1 MKLIKMLLPI
11 VTQNHEETL
20 SFYKLL
26 TQEEVKVDVNQPPY
40 HVSQVGDFVIVSST
54 SGDPLETESSVN
66 AIFIVDDLNSFWEKL
81 KDSNEQ
87 IIIRPENVPTGKR
100 FIIKQMD
107 GKIIEYLESNQ
118 QN

>member
-1 MKLIKMLLPI
+1 MLLPI
-11 VTQNHEETL
+11 VTQHHEDTL
-20 SFYKLL
+20 AFYKSM

-54 SGDPLETESSVN
+54 GGNPLEMESSVN
-66 AIFIVDDLNSFWEKL
+66 AIFIVDDLNGFWEKL
-81 KDSNEQ
+81 KDNNEQ
-87 IIIRPENVPTGKR
+87 IIISPENVPTGKR

-107 GKIIEYLESNQ
+107 RKIIEYLESNQ